1 MDVLN
6 ISDPSTRAAPD
17 ILMSMPKIEFSWY
30 DYGLFSVM
38 LLGSMLIGIYFGFI
52 KPQVTATDYLMGGK
66 KMKVLPVALSM
77 VASAISG
84 FTLLSV
90 PAEIY
95 QFGATYW
102 LSCIAAL
109 VVAIFTYNIYLPVFY
124 KLQVTSTYEYLK
136 MRFNGSVRYVSSFLF
151 ILNIFLYMPITIY
164 IPALAFQ
171 QATDISIHF
180 MTPIICG
187 ICIFYTT
194 IGGLKAVV
202 WSDAL
207 QSTAML
213 GAMGAVFY
221 LGLVNAGGFA
231 NIWNT
236 SNAGGRLD
244 IDIDVNPLKRQTLWA
259 AVLGLSCSWI
269 AHIGISQGSVQKFL
283 SLPSMKAC
291 KQTTIIMA
299 IGMMLAKSYVVLTG
313 LMMYTKYHDCDPITT
328 KRVEKTDQMIP
339 FFVLDIARNIPGLPG
354 LFIAG
359 VFCAS
364 LSTLS
369 ALLNCVSGVVYE
381 DFLKKILP
389 KDLSQQTVSN
399 ILKLIVLVT
408 GIISTTLVFVVERL
422 GSIFP
427 LGMKLTGLAQG
438 PLVGLFTL
446 GMMFPVSN
454 SKGAIT
460 GGLTAIIIVAWML
473 IGAYYYAGKGILRE
487 ITKPVS
493 VDGCPFPLNTTLIS
507 TPVPVPEDQLPF
519 FLYRISYYYYTLI
532 GASITIIVGLIVS
545 YLTRKKD
552 DPPVHKDLITPLMHF
567 LLPQE
572 EVIMT
577 EKVYYPIEKAL
588 DTLQT
593 ETEIYEKLKEIKR

>member
-1 MDVLN
+1 MDFLN
-6 ISDPSTRAAPD
+6 ISKISSTAAPD
-17 ILMSMPKIEFSWY
+17 FMMSIPKIEFSWY
-30 DYGLFSVM
+30 DYSLFSIM
-38 LLGSMLIGIYFGFI
+38 LLGSILIGIYFGCI

-77 VASAISG
+77 IASAISG

-90 PAEIY
+90 PTEIY

-102 LSCIAAL
+102 LSCVAAL
-109 VVAIFTYNIYLPVFY
+109 VVSIFTYNIYLPVFY

-136 MRFNGSVRYVSSFLF
+136 MRFNGKVRYVSSFLF
-151 ILNIFLYMPITIY
+151 ILNIFLFMPITIY

-171 QATDISIHF
+171 QATNINIHF
-180 MTPIICG
+180 MTPVICG

-236 SNAGGRLD
+236 SKAGGRLY
-244 IDIDVNPLKRQTLWA
+244 IDVDINPLKRQTLWA
-259 AVLGLSCSWI
+259 AILGLSCSWI
-269 AHIGISQGSVQKFL
+269 AHIGVGQGSVQKFL

-299 IGMMLAKSYVVLTG
+299 VGMMLTKSYVVLTG
-313 LMMYTKYHDCDPITT
+313 LMIYCSCDPIAT
-328 KRVEKTDQMIP
+328 KRVQKTDQMIP

-369 ALLNCVSGVVYE
+369 ALLNCISGVIYE
-381 DFLKKILP
+381 DFLKKFLP
-389 KDLSQQTVSN
+389 KDLSQQFSGVIYEDFLKKFLPKDLSQQSVSN
-399 ILKLIVLVT
+399 ILKIIVLVS
-408 GIISTTLVFVVERL
+408 GIISTTLVILVENL

-427 LGMKLTGLAQG
+427 LGMKITGLAQG

-446 GMMFPVSN
+446 GMMFPVGN
-454 SKGAIT
+454 SKGAIA
-460 GGLTAIIIVAWML
+460 GGLTSI
-473 IGAYYYAGKGILRE
+473 GKGILRDV
-487 ITKPVS
+487 TKPVS
-493 VDGCPFPLNTTLIS
+493 VDGCPFPLNETLIS
-507 TPVPVPEDQLPF
+507 TPIPVPEDQLPF
-519 FLYRISYYYYTLI
+519 FLYRVSSLVTLLEKKTTLQYTRTL
-532 GASITIIVGLIVS
+532 
-545 YLTRKKD
+545 
-552 DPPVHKDLITPLMHF
+552 
-567 LLPQE
+567 LLP
-572 EVIMT
+572 
-577 EKVYYPIEKAL
+577 
-588 DTLQT
+588 
-593 ETEIYEKLKEIKR
+593 